1 MLPLPLLA
9 YLYRRINK
17 QEVDKQNLISE
28 LINQAISKLKIMQ
41 EEYNFMEHN
50 K

>member
-1 MLPLPLLA
+1 V